1 MKLEKYS
8 FGMGDRFGKEGAA
21 SKTLVFG
28 VKIIYNCSKLNQFT
42 ILLFIVSKI
51 TLDFFVNSRHSTR
64 K

>member
-1 MKLEKYS
+1 MRLEKYS
-8 FGMGDRFGKEGAA
+8 FGMGDRFGKEGTA

-28 VKIIYNCSKLNQFT
+28 DKIIYNCSKLNQFT

-51 TLDFFVNSRHSTR
+51 TKDLFVNSRLSTR